1 MYVVCMNSVQEL
13 DHALK
18 QVQSKAP
25 DTAVLFL
32 SPDPDKNQVL
42 CLAQVPEVLISTCML
57 RAATVKDSHDVSVNV
72 LFYENFLQEYK

>member
-1 MYVVCMNSVQEL
+1 MNFAQEL

-32 SPDPDKNQVL
+32 SPDPDKNRVL
-42 CLAQVPEVLISTCML
+42 CLAQVPEVLITML
-57 RAATVKDSHDVSVNV
+57 PAATVKDSHNVSVNV
-72 LFYENFLQEYK
+72 LFYENFLQ